1 MINNLLAYMLRAVI
15 WLRYRVKVAGLEEIR
30 SKGDKG
36 ILFLPNHPAL
46 IEPIVLASFLYRRFR
61 VRALADESQVD
72 RFFIRYLTRRI
83 NVLTIPDLGRMGA
96 QSAEQVRRAIDQCV
110 EALKNGDNL
119 ILYPAG
125 RIYRRNA
132 EQIGANSAVERII
145 AALPDVRIVM
155 VRTQGFWGSGFS
167 WATGFRPLVLP
178 VLKKGLKAILL
189 NGIFFTPRR
198 RIDIELVEP
207 DDLPRRAD
215 RKAINR
221 YLEAF
226 YNQAVE
232 RNTYVPYTIW
242 ERGGVQVRPEPQHS
256 SIKDASLQVPAVVRS
271 QVIRKL
277 QDVTGI
283 SDITEEMS
291 LVKDLGMDSLTIV
304 EIITWLES
312 EYGYSDIEVDSLGNV
327 EDVFLAASGAAISKG
342 EKTSHKIP
350 KKWFRASP
358 APCRPE
364 NLADMKITSAF
375 LYHARRQ
382 PGKVAIADQVSGVLR
397 YRDIVLAIMILKK
410 RFEKLE
416 GRYVGIMLPAS
427 STVTIVYYAVLF
439 AGKIPVMVN
448 WTQGIRNLKQAMN
461 SLSVRYI
468 ITARALL
475 SRIEAQGIQL
485 NELKEN
491 FILLEELR
499 SRIDRW
505 EKLCTFVKAHFGW
518 SDLDKVS
525 VPDTAAVL
533 FTSGSESIPK
543 AVPLTHKN
551 ILTNVSDAYECF
563 TLLGSDSFLGI
574 LPPFHS
580 FGLTV
585 SVILPLSLG
594 SRVVFYPNPTHGGA
608 LGEIIRAYKI
618 TILLGTP
625 TFLNGI
631 LRASVSDQL
640 QSLRLVVSGAEKC
653 PQRVYDL
660 LAEACPRT
668 KVLEGY
674 GVTECSPIISVNHE
688 SNPHHGTIGI
698 VMPSLEYLIVDP
710 ESGKRLPAGHEGMLL
725 VRGESVFNSYLNYNG
740 PSPFVECEGKK
751 WYRTGDLVS
760 EDAQGVLTFCGRLKR
775 FIKLG
780 GEMISLPAIESV
792 LERNFTETENDG
804 PILAVVATPDE
815 DKPYIVLF
823 CTQKITRESV
833 NTIIRKS
840 GLSGLHNVRQ
850 VKHVDSLPLLGTG
863 KVDYTTLTD
872 KLTSELNNVQQ

>member
-1 MINNLLAYMLRAVI
+1 
-15 WLRYRVKVAGLEEIR
+15 
-30 SKGDKG
+30 
-36 ILFLPNHPAL
+36 
-46 IEPIVLASFLYRRFR
+46 
-61 VRALADESQVD
+61 
-72 RFFIRYLTRRI
+72 
-83 NVLTIPDLGRMGA
+83 
-96 QSAEQVRRAIDQCV
+96 
-110 EALKNGDNL
+110 
-119 ILYPAG
+119 
-125 RIYRRNA
+125 
-132 EQIGANSAVERII
+132 
-145 AALPDVRIVM
+145 
-155 VRTQGFWGSGFS
+155 
-167 WATGFRPLVLP
+167 LP
-178 VLKKGLKAILL
+178 VLRKGLKAILL

-198 RIDIELVEP
+198 KIDIELVEP

-221 YLEAF
+221 YLEGF
-226 YNQAVE
+226 FNKTVE

-242 ERGGVQVRPEPQHS
+242 ERGGVQVRPEPQDDS
-256 SIKDASLQVPAVVRS
+256 MKDAALQVPPVVRK

-277 QDVTGI
+277 QDMTGI
-283 SDITEEMS
+283 SDIKEEMS
-291 LVKDLGMDSLTIV
+291 LVKDIGMDSLAIV
-304 EIITWLES
+304 EIISWLES
-312 EYGYSDIEVDSLGNV
+312 EYGYSDIEVDSLRNV

-350 KKWFRASP
+350 AKWFQSPP
-358 APCRPE
+358 APFRPE

-375 LYHARRQ
+375 LFQASRQ

-397 YRDIVLAIMILKK
+397 YRDIILAIMILKK

-416 GRYVGIMLPAS
+416 GQYVGIMLPAS
-427 STVTIVYYAVLF
+427 ATVSIVYYAVLF

-448 WTQGIRNLKQAMN
+448 WTQGIRNLKHSMDL
-461 SLSVRYI
+461 LSVRHI

-485 NELKEN
+485 NELKEK

-499 SRIDRW
+499 SEIGRL
-505 EKLCTFVKAHFGW
+505 EKFYSFVKSWLRW
-518 SDLDKVS
+518 SDLEKVS
-525 VPDTAAVL
+525 IPDTAAVL
-533 FTSGSESIPK
+533 FTSGSETIPK
-543 AVPLTHKN
+543 AVPLTHRN

-563 TLLGSDSFLGI
+563 TLSSSDSFLGI

-585 SVILPLSLG
+585 SLILPLSLG
-594 SRVVFYPNPTHGGA
+594 SRVVFYPNPTHSGA
-608 LGEIIRAYKI
+608 LGEIINAYKI
-618 TILLGTP
+618 TLLLGTP

-631 LRASVSDQL
+631 LRASKSEQL

-653 PQRVYDL
+653 PQRVYEL
-660 LAEACPRT
+660 LAETCPGT

-688 SNPHHGTIGI
+688 SNPQNGTIGK
-698 VMPSLEYLIVDP
+698 VMSSLEYVIVDP
-710 ESGKRLPAGHEGMLL
+710 ESSERLPTGHEGMLL
-725 VRGESVFNSYLNYNG
+725 VRGDSVFSNYLNYDG

-792 LERNFTETENDG
+792 LEKNFTETENDG

-815 DKPYIVLF
+815 DKAYIVLF
-823 CTQKITRESV
+823 CTQKITRESA

-840 GLSGLHNVRQ
+840 GLSGLHNIRQ

-863 KVDYTTLTD
+863 KVDYKTLID
-872 KLTSELNNVQQ
+872 ELASELNNMS